1 MSELEKIE
9 GLSDSVKRYIQL
21 NYEIV
26 KLEATSKASE
36 IGSSIFGS
44 LILGIVFFLS
54 AFVLSMGA
62 GFYLSALLGDTFS
75 GFLIIA
81 AIYLVISV
89 ILLIGRNKLIDK
101 PLRDKI
107 IKNLLADKKV

>member
-9 GLSDSVKRYIQL
+9 GLSDSLKQYVL
-21 NYEIV
+21 VNYEII
-26 KLEATSKASE
+26 KLEATGKTSE
-36 IGSSIFGS
+36 IGSSIFGT
-44 LILGIVFFLS
+44 LILGIAFFLS

-62 GFYLSALLGDTFS
+62 GFYLSALLGDSFS
-75 GFLIIA
+75 GFLIIVG
-81 AIYLVISV
+81 IYLVISV